1 MYVMSYN
8 YTKWIRHGE
17 RLGVASSSS
26 TANMFSISSP
36 SDDIDCDNDQDEM
49 LAKADE
55 YLVERANEQ
64 LLEDTPLEEIP
75 IDDPNVG
82 LKIMVSVLGV
92 KFGRQIRGLGDGCL
106 RDISI
111 STNMRYME
119 KDLEEECTTRKV
131 ADVARTKT
139 EQRMKSKLN
148 VVRQLYNS
156 TLQSWH
162 HSMQQLCRQVL
173 GFILPSFT
181 SLTIEDDTNE
191 EDDAIGDK
199 ENGFDEENNIGED
212 E

>member
-8 YTKWIRHGE
+8 YTKWIQHGE

-26 TANMFSISSP
+26 TANMFSILIP

-55 YLVERANEQ
+55 YLVERKNEQQ

-75 IDDPNVG
+75 VNDPNVG

-92 KFGRQIRGLGDGCL
+92 KLGRQIHGLGDGRL

-111 STNMRYME
+111 STNMRYMK
-119 KDLEEECTTRKV
+119 KDLEEECTARKAV
-131 ADVARTKT
+131 DAARTKI

-156 TLQSWH
+156 TLQS
-162 HSMQQLCRQVL
+162 
-173 GFILPSFT
+173 
-181 SLTIEDDTNE
+181 
-191 EDDAIGDK
+191 
-199 ENGFDEENNIGED
+199 
-212 E
+212 